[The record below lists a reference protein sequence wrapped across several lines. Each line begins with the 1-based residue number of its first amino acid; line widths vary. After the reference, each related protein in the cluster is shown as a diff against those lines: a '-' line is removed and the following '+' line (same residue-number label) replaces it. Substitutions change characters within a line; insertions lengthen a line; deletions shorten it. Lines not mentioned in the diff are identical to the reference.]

1 MGAEQSESKDSTRE
15 QQSNFTP
22 FLSDVMDSGLTLAS
36 TLNAS
41 PCLFPNF
48 TLPAVWVTFKSRP
61 SALMP
66 TTGAGRPPVD
76 VQDGISG
83 RPRSC
88 GVT

>member
-1 MGAEQSESKDSTRE
+1 MGGEQSESKDSTRE

-22 FLSDVMDSGLTLAS
+22 FLSDEMDAGLTLAS
-36 TLNAS
+36 TLNTS
-41 PCLFPNF
+41 PCLFSNF
-48 TLPAVWVTFKSRP
+48 TLRAVWMTFKSRP
-61 SALMP
+61 SAVIP